1 MQGGRIIDA
10 GILVFLHIPGQEQ
23 LRSEEVGL
31 TLIPA
36 GGKIAVRRHA
46 VDIEPVM
53 QQGMAKLMG
62 ADIVQHVLRRL
73 RADDD
78 DANPAVFH
86 VQPVHLLQL
95 CIGYLDAAELRQ
107 VEGIA
112 GIMAFY
118 QFPDTL

>member
-1 MQGGRIIDA
+1 
-10 GILVFLHIPGQEQ
+10 
-23 LRSEEVGL
+23 
-31 TLIPA
+31 
-36 GGKIAVRRHA
+36 
-46 VDIEPVM
+46 M

-118 QFPDTL
+118 QFPDTLFYLFFLHKHFPLKKNDTGDGF